1 MNKRAAKESAFIDL
15 VQSSAGTI
23 NSLCAVFCSDIHDRK
38 DARQDIMIQLW
49 RSYESFS
56 GASSIN
62 TWVYRLS
69 LNTLLKR
76 KRNHQKLSITGLDE
90 ITERPLTKVA
100 LYGDDDIQMLYN
112 MMAQLESLD
121 KAIMI
126 LYIEGYKYN
135 EIGDIL
141 SLTTTNV
148 SSKINRIKKR
158 LTKVYKS
165 MEV

>member
-1 MNKRAAKESAFIDL
+1 MYKRSAKESAFIEF

-23 NSLCAVFCSDIHDRK
+23 NSLCAVFCSDLHERK

-56 GASSIN
+56 GYSSIS
-62 TWVYRLS
+62 TWVYKLS

-76 KRNHQKLSITGLDE
+76 KRDHPSIGTTGLDE
-90 ITERPLTKVA
+90 IVERPPSQHA
-100 LYGDDDIQMLYN
+100 LYSDDDIQMLYN
-112 MMAQLESLD
+112 MMAYLEPLD
-121 KAIMI
+121 KGIMI

-148 SSKINRIKKR
+148 SSKISRIKKR
-158 LTKVYKS
+158 LTKIYKS
-165 MEV
+165 IKV